1 MIQQL
6 LDDHQNVISCL
17 AKAFHE
23 VKHLIP
29 VSKNVFVVVVVVVV
43 VVVGFHF
50 QMNILYSKALFAFK
64 KNSKASIMD
73 LQKIFSDLKKMLVER
88 NKNSVQSK

>member
-43 VVVGFHF
+43 VGFHF
-50 QMNILYSKALFAFK
+50 QMNILYRKALFAFK
-64 KNSKASIMD
+64 KISKASIMD

-88 NKNSVQSK
+88 NENSVQSK

>member
-29 VSKNVFVVVVVVVV
+29 VSKNVFVVVVVVV
-43 VVVGFHF
+43 GFHF
-50 QMNILYSKALFAFK
+50 QMNILYRKALFAFK
-64 KNSKASIMD
+64 KISKASIMD

-88 NKNSVQSK
+88 NENSVQSK